1 MIENSTMNKTSKK
14 YMIINSLALIWNLI
28 GVYQYLVQVYQSELE
43 KMGLAPE
50 LQNYFLHLPAWVTG
64 SYAMAVFGG
73 SAGCIA
79 LLLRSSWSIN
89 FLGSSLLGVLLQ
101 HYYNFFIQSDVILS
115 FDLIWMPVIILTVSI
130 SLLWSAFY
138 YKKTEFIF

>member
-1 MIENSTMNKTSKK
+1 MNKTSKK

-28 GVYQYLVQVYQSELE
+28 GVYQYLVQVYQSELD

-50 LQNYFLHLPAWVTG
+50 LQNYFLLFLAWVTG

>member
-1 MIENSTMNKTSKK
+1 MNRATRK
-14 YMIINSLALIWNLI
+14 YWIINGLAFIWNFI
-28 GVYQYLVQVYQSELE
+28 GVDQYLVQVYLSDLD
-43 KMGLAPE
+43 KMRLAPE
-50 LQNYFLHLPAWVTG
+50 LQNYYLHLPAWVTG

-89 FLGSSLLGVLLQ
+89 FLGCSLLGVLLQ
-101 HYYNFFIQSDVILS
+101 HYYNFFIQTDLTLS
-115 FDLIWMPVIILTVSI
+115 LNLIWMPVIILTISI

-138 YKKTEFIF
+138 YKKTAIIF

>member
-1 MIENSTMNKTSKK
+1 MNKTSKK
-14 YMIINSLALIWNLI
+14 YTIINSLALIWNLI
-28 GVYQYLVQVYQSELE
+28 GVYQYLIQVYQSELD
-43 KMGLAPE
+43 KMRLAPE

-115 FDLIWMPVIILTVSI
+115 LDLIWMPVIILTVSI

>member
-1 MIENSTMNKTSKK
+1 
-14 YMIINSLALIWNLI
+14 
-28 GVYQYLVQVYQSELE
+28 
-43 KMGLAPE
+43 
-50 LQNYFLHLPAWVTG
+50 
-64 SYAMAVFGG
+64 MAVFGG

-79 LLLRSSWSIN
+79 LLLRGSWSIN

-115 FDLIWMPVIILTVSI
+115 LDLIWMPVIILTVST

>member
-1 MIENSTMNKTSKK
+1 MNKTSKK
-14 YMIINSLALIWNLI
+14 YLIINSLALIWNII
-28 GVYQYLVQVYQSELE
+28 GVYQYLVQVYQSELD
-43 KMGLAPE
+43 KMALAPE
-50 LQNYFLHLPAWVTG
+50 IQNYFLHLPAWVTG

>member
-14 YMIINSLALIWNLI
+14 YTIINSLALIWNLI
-28 GVYQYLVQVYQSELE
+28 GVYQYLIQVYQSELD
-43 KMGLAPE
+43 KMRLAPE

-115 FDLIWMPVIILTVSI
+115 LDLTWMPVIILTVSI

>member
-1 MIENSTMNKTSKK
+1 MNKTFKK

-28 GVYQYLVQVYQSELE
+28 GVYQYLVQVYQSELD

-50 LQNYFLHLPAWVTG
+50 LQNYFLQLPAWVTG

-115 FDLIWMPVIILTVSI
+115 YDLIWMPVIILTVSI

>member
-1 MIENSTMNKTSKK
+1 MVTTSRWPH
-14 YMIINSLALIWNLI
+14 IISIDRIFIWNFI
-28 GVYQYLVQVYQSELE
+28 GVYQYLVQVYLSDLE
-43 KMGLAPE
+43 KMSLAPE
-50 LQNYFLHLPAWVTG
+50 LQNYYLHLPAWVTG

-115 FDLIWMPVIILTVSI
+115 LDLIWMPVIILTVSV

>member
-1 MIENSTMNKTSKK
+1 MNKTSKK
-14 YMIINSLALIWNLI
+14 YLIINSLALIWNII
-28 GVYQYLVQVYQSELE
+28 GVYQYLVQVYQSELD
-43 KMGLAPE
+43 KMALAPE

-79 LLLRSSWSIN
+79 LLLKSSWSIN

-101 HYYNFFIQSDVILS
+101 HYYNFFIQSDVIFS
-115 FDLIWMPVIILTVSI
+115 MNLIWMPVVILTVSI

-138 YKKTEFIF
+138 YKKKGFIF

>member
-1 MIENSTMNKTSKK
+1 MNKTFKK

-28 GVYQYLVQVYQSELE
+28 GVYQYLVQVYQSELD
-43 KMGLAPE
+43 KMALAPE
-50 LQNYFLHLPAWVTG
+50 IQNYYLHLPAWVTG

-115 FDLIWMPVIILTVSI
+115 LDLIWMPVIILTVSI

>member
-1 MIENSTMNKTSKK
+1 MNKTSKK
-14 YMIINSLALIWNLI
+14 YFIINTLALIWNII
-28 GVYQYLVQVYQSELE
+28 GVYQYLVQVYQSELD
-43 KMGLAPE
+43 KMALAPE
-50 LQNYFLHLPAWVTG
+50 IQNYFLHLPAWVTG

>member
-1 MIENSTMNKTSKK
+1 MNKTFKK

-28 GVYQYLVQVYQSELE
+28 GVYQYLVQVYQSELD
-43 KMGLAPE
+43 KMELAPE

-115 FDLIWMPVIILTVSI
+115 LDLIWMPVIILTVSI